1 MSYLE
6 GLTNQEHS
14 NYIDNLTINGREL
27 DDNAKNRMIIFW
39 NLLLRNSNND
49 VNEASQSLFACL
61 AEAVDLENEISID
74 VLNNCIASEEP
85 YNSILSSYSSHPV
98 SSSPELSLSSE
109 SPSPISMH
117 DSMSSYSSPPYRE
130 SPSPM
135 YDSMPYHISSPELS
149 LSSESPSPISMHD
162 SMSTSS
168 SFVPIYESPSPIS
181 MHSSMPSFS
190 SFSTLSLSP
199 SSQESPIR
207 RRTIHLRPVVKR
219 TNRRRP
225 LIKKPKRENTI
236 RRRTNRART
245 MHRRRRTNRKK

>member
-74 VLNNCIASEEP
+74 VLNNCIASEEAVANGP
-85 YNSILSSYSSHPV
+85 TMPLHGPTTPLPGI
-98 SSSPELSLSSE
+98 
-109 SPSPISMH
+109 PS
-117 DSMSSYSSPPYRE
+117 
-130 SPSPM
+130 
-135 YDSMPYHISSPELS
+135 
-149 LSSESPSPISMHD
+149 
-162 SMSTSS
+162 
-168 SFVPIYESPSPIS
+168 PIYESPSPIS
-181 MHSSMPSFS
+181 MHESMSSYPSLESPSLESMRDSMLSYPSPEMQFVPVYESPSPISMQSSMPSFS

-207 RRTIHLRPVVKR
+207 RRTIRRKTIHLRPVVKR

>member
-117 DSMSSYSSPPYRE
+117 DSMS
-130 SPSPM
+130 
-135 YDSMPYHISSPELS
+135 
-149 LSSESPSPISMHD
+149 
-162 SMSTSS
+162 TSS

>member
-74 VLNNCIASEEP
+74 VLNNCIASEEAVANGP
-85 YNSILSSYSSHPV
+85 ANGMPSLESMHDSISSYP
-98 SSSPELSLSSE
+98 SLE
-109 SPSPISMH
+109 SPSLESMH
-117 DSMSSYSSPPYRE
+117 DSMLSY
-130 SPSPM
+130 PSPEM
-135 YDSMPYHISSPELS
+135 Q
-149 LSSESPSPISMHD
+149 
-162 SMSTSS
+162 
-168 SFVPIYESPSPIS
+168 FVPVYESPSPIS

>member
-39 NLLLRNSNND
+39 NLLLRNNNND
-49 VNEASQSLFACL
+49 VNEATQSLFACL
-61 AEAVDLENEISID
+61 AEAVDLENEININI
-74 VLNNCIASEEP
+74 LNDCIASEEAVANGP
-85 YNSILSSYSSHPV
+85 IMPLHGPTTPLPGIP
-98 SSSPELSLSSE
+98 SPIYESL
-109 SPSPISMH
+109 SPISMH
-117 DSMSSYSSPPYRE
+117 DSMLSY
-130 SPSPM
+130 PSPEM
-135 YDSMPYHISSPELS
+135 Q
-149 LSSESPSPISMHD
+149 
-162 SMSTSS
+162 
-168 SFVPIYESPSPIS
+168 FVPVYESPSPIS

-199 SSQESPIR
+199 SSQESPIH
-207 RRTIHLRPVVKR
+207 RRTIRRKTVVKR
-219 TNRRRP
+219 TNRSRP

>member
-1 MSYLE
+1 
-6 GLTNQEHS
+6 
-14 NYIDNLTINGREL
+14 
-27 DDNAKNRMIIFW
+27 MIIFW
-39 NLLLRNSNND
+39 NLLLRNNNND
-49 VNEASQSLFACL
+49 VNEATQSLFACL
-61 AEAVDLENEISID
+61 AEAVDLENEINID
-74 VLNNCIASEEP
+74 VVNECIASEEP

-181 MHSSMPSFS
+181 MHDSMPAFS
-190 SFSTLSLSP
+190 SFSTLALSP
-199 SSQESPIR
+199 SSQELPIR
-207 RRTIHLRPVVKR
+207 RRTVRSRPV
-219 TNRRRP
+219 RRRTVRSRP
-225 LIKKPKRENTI
+225 VRRRTVRSRPV
-236 RRRTNRART
+236 RRRTNRVRSIR
-245 MHRRRRTNRKK
+245 RRRRTNRRN